1 MRNETAQERG
11 EREALERT
19 LKAIRTSAIAMLGDS
34 PEVRVQVE
42 RVSLDIEAMSSGSA
56 MGSELAAKSVKWE
69 ILDRNL
75 VG

>member
-19 LKAIRTSAIAMLGDS
+19 LKAIRTRAIEMFGDGK
-34 PEVRVQVE
+34 EVMGQIEAVG
-42 RVSLDIEAMSSGSA
+42 LAIEAMSSGGA
-56 MGSELAAKSVKWE
+56 FGHELAAKSVKWE